1 MVRIIQDTSLNH
13 QFQAQSHG
21 VDEEPQAWKF
31 IVNCFFRQGSLPT
44 FDLNFRNHADLNC
57 IYLYKQK
64 GPWRVFHLKKQKLPS
79 QEKESVHFSEKE
91 LTTSGLEAELQL
103 QKKSRNHSE
112 C

>member
-1 MVRIIQDTSLNH
+1 M
-13 QFQAQSHG
+13 
-21 VDEEPQAWKF
+21 
-31 IVNCFFRQGSLPT
+31 
-44 FDLNFRNHADLNC
+44 
-57 IYLYKQK
+57 
-64 GPWRVFHLKKQKLPS
+64 KQKLPS

>member
-1 MVRIIQDTSLNH
+1 MQDTS
-13 QFQAQSHG
+13 QSRLFLAPNHG
-21 VDEEPQAWKF
+21 VDEEPPARKF
-31 IVNCFFRQGSLPT
+31 MVNCFFRQDSLPS
-44 FDLNFRNHADLNC
+44 FDLNFRIFADLNC

-64 GPWRVFHLKKQKLPS
+64 GPWRVFHLMKQMLPS